1 LIEPVS
7 ELHIMKNLRLAAALS
22 ALALSS
28 TACLEFEHKNSTG
41 PSATGIG
48 ALAGTWASTNLIPS
62 PSTCT
67 DFKWNVTEQS
77 TTSARGSFS
86 ATCAGDLKLSGTAQ
100 GTLTGAAA
108 IEWKAAGNATAPG
121 LASCSINLDGT
132 AVLTTDSIQVPYK
145 GTTCLGAV
153 SGVEN
158 MKRR

>member
-1 LIEPVS
+1 
-7 ELHIMKNLRLAAALS
+7 MKNLGLAAALS

-41 PSATGIG
+41 PSASGIG

-62 PSTCT
+62 PSTCA

-86 ATCAGDLKLSGTAQ
+86 ASCAGGLKLSGTAQ
-100 GTLTGAAA
+100 GTLKGAE
-108 IEWKAAGNATAPG
+108 IDWKAEGNATAPG
-121 LASCSINLDGT
+121 LTSCPINLGGT
-132 AVLTTDSIQVPYK
+132 AQLTTDSIRVPYS
-145 GTTCLGAV
+145 GTTCLGSV

>member
-1 LIEPVS
+1 
-7 ELHIMKNLRLAAALS
+7 MKNLRLAAALS

-48 ALAGTWASTNLIPS
+48 ALAGTWASTNLIPA

-67 DFKWNVTEQS
+67 DFKWSVTEQS
-77 TTSARGSFS
+77 TTSAGGTFS
-86 ATCAGDLKLSGTAQ
+86 ASCAGDLKLSGTAQ
-100 GTLTGAAA
+100 GTLKGALIDWTAQ
-108 IEWKAAGNATAPG
+108 GNATAPG
-121 LASCSINLDGT
+121 LTSCQINLGGT
-132 AVLTTDSIQVPYK
+132 AELTTDSIRIPYS
-145 GTTCLGAV
+145 GNTCVGAV